1 MDVKSLFALK
11 KQKAKAQKE
20 PVKQKPVKALSKKGG
35 EQPSIAAGD
44 GVGGSQAAVALKKK
58 KAERGAEPPTKKQ
71 KAAGS
76 DKQPTSNVVIV
87 EDEGHASGPTP
98 EFVNEAF
105 FGREKV
111 EAFVPKGSS
120 ILDTTLNPPAFMCQV
135 MPSADRMALSRMDD
149 NGLESKIL
157 LSSASVRHIF
167 LFFSFLPLLYN
178 VCAMRMTILCSSPQN
193 FIGLCEHLRRV
204 EQMREARSAVDEEI
218 ASLRRKLAKA
228 KDTLRLTT
236 EGVEQRVQAANSED
250 AIAEAGEAAAEAA
263 KIAAEEAE
271 KVKAEEVAKAGRAA
285 VEAFIAEGWMN
296 GDKNDWVSSVVE
308 KKVDAWGEGP
318 GKMWLA
324 ERGDC
329 YYQGGWP
336 GISTSPPEQFDLKAY
351 GLPLR

>member
-157 LSSASVRHIF
+157 LSSAS
-167 LFFSFLPLLYN
+167 
-178 VCAMRMTILCSSPQN
+178 N